1 MAQDKRQVDAITA
14 RDVDF
19 AQWYTDVCKKAEL
32 IDYTSVK
39 GMFIYRPYG
48 YALWENIQAELDRRF
63 KRSVSFQILYFR
75 ADQDAL
81 AYQDWAEAL
90 YDGFRTLEAG
100 GRTVRLKNRSAREN
114 GEQRCYLFTFDA
126 DLLFWEAVSGETMQ
140 TLAQTINDKEG

>member
-1 MAQDKRQVDAITA
+1 MTLNELTRAVAARLRALWPDRPVYVDDIPREADGCLYIG
-14 RDVDF
+14 
-19 AQWYTDVCKKAEL
+19 L
-32 IDYTSVK
+32 IDSEQ
-39 GMFIYRPYG
+39 G
-48 YALWENIQAELDRRF
+48 QELDRRF

-114 GEQRCYLFTFDA
+114 GGQRCYQFTFDA
-126 DLLFWEAVSGETMQ
+126 DLLFWEVRGGGTMQ
-140 TLAQTINDKEG
+140 ALAQTINDKEG

>member
-1 MAQDKRQVDAITA
+1 MTLNELTRAAAARLRALWPDRPVYVDDIPREADGCLYIG
-14 RDVDF
+14 
-19 AQWYTDVCKKAEL
+19 L
-32 IDYTSVK
+32 IDSEQ
-39 GMFIYRPYG
+39 G
-48 YALWENIQAELDRRF
+48 QELDRRC

-126 DLLFWEAVSGETMQ
+126 DILFWEAVSGETMQ

>member
-1 MAQDKRQVDAITA
+1 MTLNELTRAVAARLRALWPDRPVYVDDIPREADGCLYIG
-14 RDVDF
+14 
-19 AQWYTDVCKKAEL
+19 L
-32 IDYTSVK
+32 IDSEQ
-39 GMFIYRPYG
+39 G
-48 YALWENIQAELDRRF
+48 QELDRRF

-90 YDGFRTLEAG
+90 YDGFRTHEAG

>member
-1 MAQDKRQVDAITA
+1 MMTLNELTRAAAARLRALWPDRPVYVDDIPREADGCLYIG
-14 RDVDF
+14 
-19 AQWYTDVCKKAEL
+19 L
-32 IDYTSVK
+32 IDSEQ
-39 GMFIYRPYG
+39 G
-48 YALWENIQAELDRRF
+48 QELDRRC

-100 GRTVRLKNRSAREN
+100 GRTVRLKNRSARED

>member
-1 MAQDKRQVDAITA
+1 MTLNELTRAAAARLRALWPDRPVYVDDIP
-14 RDVDF
+14 R
-19 AQWYTDVCKKAEL
+19 KADGCLYIGL
-32 IDYTSVK
+32 IDSEQ
-39 GMFIYRPYG
+39 G
-48 YALWENIQAELDRRF
+48 QELDRRF

-114 GEQRCYLFTFDA
+114 GGQRCYQFTFDA
-126 DLLFWEAVSGETMQ
+126 DLLFWEVRGGGTMQ
-140 TLAQTINDKEG
+140 ALAQTINDKEG

>member
-1 MAQDKRQVDAITA
+1 MTLNELTWAAAARLRALWPDRPVYVDDIPREADGCLYIG
-14 RDVDF
+14 
-19 AQWYTDVCKKAEL
+19 L
-32 IDYTSVK
+32 IDSEQ
-39 GMFIYRPYG
+39 G
-48 YALWENIQAELDRRF
+48 QELDRRF

-100 GRTVRLKNRSAREN
+100 GRTVRLKNCGAREN
-114 GEQRCYLFTFDA
+114 GEQRCYQFTFDA
-126 DLLFWEAVSGETMQ
+126 DLLFWEVRGGETMQ

>member
-1 MAQDKRQVDAITA
+1 MMTLNELTRAVAARLRTLWPDRPVYVDDIPREADGCLYIG
-14 RDVDF
+14 
-19 AQWYTDVCKKAEL
+19 L
-32 IDYTSVK
+32 IDSEQ
-39 GMFIYRPYG
+39 G
-48 YALWENIQAELDRRF
+48 QELDRRF

-100 GRTVRLKNRSAREN
+100 GRTVRLKNCGAREN
-114 GEQRCYLFTFDA
+114 GEQRCYQFTFDA
-126 DLLFWEAVSGETMQ
+126 DLLFWEVRGGETMQ

>member
-1 MAQDKRQVDAITA
+1 MTLNELTWAAAARLRALWPDRPVYVDDIPREADGCLYIG
-14 RDVDF
+14 
-19 AQWYTDVCKKAEL
+19 L
-32 IDYTSVK
+32 IDSEQ
-39 GMFIYRPYG
+39 G
-48 YALWENIQAELDRRF
+48 QELDRRF

-100 GRTVRLKNRSAREN
+100 GRTVRLKNCGAREN
-114 GEQRCYLFTFDA
+114 GEQRCYQFTFDA